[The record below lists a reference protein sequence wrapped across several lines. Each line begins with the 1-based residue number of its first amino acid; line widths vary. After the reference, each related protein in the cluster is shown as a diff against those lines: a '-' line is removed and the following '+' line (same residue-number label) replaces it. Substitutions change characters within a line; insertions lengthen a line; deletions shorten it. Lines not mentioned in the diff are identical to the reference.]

1 MAAVVAEIASPLA
14 PASTPNDAA
23 IAGSNGCGSR

>member
-23 IAGSNGCGSR
+23 IAGSNGCGK